1 MTTTKHNLGTGNFF
15 QNWTNTGQ
23 ITTND
28 DWSGVASI
36 VGYRGDG
43 IVGSTGANPQLATGD
58 GTVTVDVNV
67 NQTNPN
73 GFTTGG
79 VAEFHLADPVVALQ
93 GSGTA
98 SAPNLVIYLDA
109 TGRENI
115 VFSFRAR
122 DIDGSA
128 DNAIQQVAVQYRI
141 GGSGAWI
148 NLPAGYIADATT
160 GPSSLGPDIL
170 RTVTLPPAVNGASDL
185 QIRIITTDAVG
196 SDEWVGI
203 DDISVTSQP
212 SLVVNHGTL
221 SIDDASVTEGNS
233 GSSAITF
240 TVHRDGGSA
249 GAVSA
254 TWTITFPDGAD
265 ASDLGVGQP
274 LSGSVAFADGEISK
288 TITVQ
293 VAGDTSFE
301 GNETFAVTLSPP
313 SGGAVLGDAAAVGTI
328 VNDDVAP
335 PAVGVFINEIH
346 YDNVGT
352 DAGEAVEVAGLAGS
366 NLSGWSLVLYNGN
379 GGAVYGTIPLSG
391 IIGNQDDGYGTL
403 SFLVPNLQ
411 NGSPDGIAL
420 VNSLGQVV
428 QFLSYEGVMTA
439 TNGPANGMTSLEI
452 GGSQEPPPGVGL
464 SLQLTGS
471 GANYQD
477 FTWTAVSVDDS
488 FGAVNQGQDF
498 IGPNAN
504 GLIRVGDTQ
513 VTEGDDNSHQLIFT
527 VTRAGGLAGSGS
539 VNYSLNL
546 GSAGADDIAAG
557 TPLSGTVT
565 FAPGE
570 ISKQIVIGIAGDTV
584 GEGNETIGLTLSNAT
599 GAVTIQDGAATG
611 TILNDDPLA
620 LKIYQIQG
628 EGHATPY
635 AGQPVT
641 TTGIVTGV
649 VGNGFYLQDPT
660 GDGNSRTSDGIF
672 VFTGSAP
679 TVAVGDALQVSG
691 TPQEFVPAADS
702 LSITELVST
711 SIVVQSHGNPL
722 PAAVLI
728 GTGGVLPPTQI
739 IEDDGFTSFDPTT
752 DGLDFYESMEGMRVT
767 IDSPVAVSNTN
778 SNGETWVLAS
788 GGAGATGYNG
798 RTGITISGGDLNPER
813 IQIDATSALFAGYA
827 PDHTMGDRLSSVTG
841 IMSYSFS
848 SYEVLVSE
856 AVTVVSDVT
865 APRESTSLAG
875 DRDHLTIA
883 SYNVENFDPTDG
895 PVKFNLLAENIVYN
909 LLAPD
914 IIALQEVQDANG
926 LNGSDPLSGVET
938 AQLLIDAI
946 AAIGGPHYVYIEI
959 APTTANSTG
968 GEPNG
973 NIRNGFLYNIDRVSY
988 IVGSAM
994 LIDAPAF
1001 NGSRKPLVADFVFN
1015 GQTVRLIDVHFTSRL
1030 GSDPLEGSNQPAND
1044 AGDAARTAQ
1053 GAAVAA
1059 YVNSALA
1066 TDPSLK
1072 LGVMGDFNGFYFEG
1086 GVGAIEASGLLT
1098 DLHRLNPVEERYS
1111 YLFDGNLQAID
1122 HMLVTG
1128 GLLSGAMFDAVHI
1141 NAEQPAGASRAT
1153 DHDPIIGRFYIEHPN
1168 EAPFDLAVDGTS
1180 VAENAPA
1187 GTLVGTASADDPDPE
1202 DVLTYSLVDDAG
1214 GRFAIDP
1221 ATGAVTTT
1229 GPLDHEAAASYD
1241 LVIRATDPD
1250 GLSVERTVT
1259 ISVGDVN
1266 EAPTG
1271 LAVNGTSVNEN
1282 APAGTAVGTV
1292 SASDPDGD
1300 SLSYTLVDNAGGR
1313 FALDASTGALTTTAP
1328 LDHEAQASYD
1338 IVVRATDPDGL
1349 TVERTVT
1356 ISVGDVNE
1364 APTGLI
1370 VNGTSVNENA
1380 PAGTAV
1386 GTVSASDPDGDS
1398 LSYTLVDNAGG
1409 RFALDASTGALTT
1422 TAPLDH
1428 EAQASYDIVI
1438 RATDPDGLAVNRTV
1452 TITVGDVNE
1461 APTAVADAVAV
1472 NEDATTANLWNLLL
1486 GNDSDPDAGTT
1497 LSIASVNGTGTLGS
1511 LVFDASAQTLRYVA
1525 DNDAFDALAPGQ
1537 TAVDHFAYTVT
1548 DGHGLT
1554 STATVAVTVT
1564 GIADG
1569 VSLSGGNGSDTL
1581 VGTGGEDRLDGG
1593 NGNDVLNGLGGHDLL
1608 LGGNGT
1614 DTLNGGSGNDVLAG
1628 GNGNDLL
1635 IGGSGAD
1642 TFRFGRGGGSDTI
1655 LDFDTNADHLQL
1667 EPGIGI
1673 AGSHVGDVNGDGIA
1687 DLSIA
1692 FSNGGGSVVL
1702 LGVSDFS
1709 AVDFSAAQAQA
1720 LAAGP
1725 MIY

>member
-1 MTTTKHNLGTGNFF
+1 MTTTKYVLGTGNFF
-15 QNWTNTGQ
+15 QNWSNTAL
-23 ITTND
+23 INTND

-73 GFTTGG
+73 TFTTGG

-141 GGSGAWI
+141 GGSGAWT
-148 NLPAGYIADATT
+148 NVPAGYIADATT

-203 DDISVTSQP
+203 DDISVTSDP
-212 SLVVNHGTL
+212 SVVINHGTL

-233 GSSAITF
+233 GTAAITF

-249 GAVSA
+249 GVVSA

-265 ASDLGVGQP
+265 ASDLAVGQ
-274 LSGSVAFADGEISK
+274 LLTGNVAFNAGETSK
-288 TITVQ
+288 TVTIQ

-301 GNETFAVTLSPP
+301 GNETFAVTLSAPT
-313 SGGAVLGDAAAVGTI
+313 GGAALGDAGAVGTI

-366 NLSGWSLVLYNGN
+366 NLNGWSLVLYNGN
-379 GGAVYGTIPLSG
+379 GGASYGTIPLSG
-391 IIGNQDDGYGTL
+391 VIGNQDDGYGTL

-420 VNSLGQVV
+420 VNNLGQVV

-439 TNGPANGMTSLEI
+439 TNGPANGMTSIDI
-452 GGSQEPPPGVGL
+452 GGTEEPAPGLGL

-477 FTWTAVSVDDS
+477 FTWTPVAVDDS

-504 GLIRVGDTQ
+504 GLIRVGDAQ
-513 VTEGDDNSHQLIFT
+513 VAEGDDNSHHLIFT
-527 VTRAGGLAGSGS
+527 VTRAGGIAGSGS
-539 VNYSLNL
+539 VDYNL
-546 GSAGADDIAAG
+546 AIGGPGQASVGDIAAG
-557 TPLSGTVT
+557 TPLNGTVT

-584 GEGNETIGLTLSNAT
+584 GEGNETVGLTLSNAT
-599 GAVTIQDGAATG
+599 GAVTIQDGTATG
-611 TILNDDPLA
+611 TILNDDPIP
-620 LKIYQIQG
+620 LKIYEIQG

-649 VGNGFYLQDPT
+649 VGNGFYLQDPS
-660 GDGNSRTSDGIF
+660 GDGNARTSDAIF
-672 VFTGSAP
+672 VFTGTAP
-679 TVAVGDALQVSG
+679 AVAVGDAVEVRG
-691 TPQEFVPAADS
+691 TPQEFVPGADS
-702 LSITELVST
+702 LSITELAASNT
-711 SIVVQSHGNPL
+711 DILVQSHANAL

-728 GTGGVLPPTQI
+728 GVGGVLPPTAI
-739 IEDDGFTSFDPTT
+739 FEDDGFTSFDPAT

-767 IDSPVAVSNTN
+767 IDSPVAVSQTN

-788 GGAGATGYNG
+788 GGVGSTGYDG
-798 RTGITISGGDLNPER
+798 RGGITISAGDLNPER
-813 IQIDATSALFAGYA
+813 IQIDATTALFAGYA
-827 PDHTMGDRLSSVTG
+827 PDHTQGDRLSSVTG

-848 SYEVLVSE
+848 SYEVLVTD

-865 APRESTSLAG
+865 TPRETTSLVG

-895 PVKFNLLAENIVYN
+895 PVKFNLLAQNIVYN
-909 LLAPD
+909 LAAPD

-938 AQLLIDAI
+938 AQLLI
-946 AAIGGPHYVYIEI
+946 AAIDALGGPHYVYVEI
-959 APTTANSTG
+959 APTTPNSTG

-973 NIRNGFLYNIDRVSY
+973 NIRNGFLYNADRVSY
-988 IVGSAM
+988 ILGSAT

-1001 NGSRKPLVADFVFN
+1001 NGSRKPLVADFTFN
-1015 GQTVRLIDVHFTSRL
+1015 GETVRLVDVHFTSRL
-1030 GSDPLEGSNQPAND
+1030 GSDPLEGSNQPPND
-1044 AGDAARTAQ
+1044 AGDGARTAQ

-1059 YVNSALA
+1059 YVNNALA
-1066 TDPSLK
+1066 TDPNLK

-1111 YLFDGNLQAID
+1111 YIFDGNLQAID

-1128 GLLSGAMFDAVHI
+1128 GLYAGASFDAVHI
-1141 NAEQPAGASRAT
+1141 NAEQPTGAARAT
-1153 DHDPIIGRFYIEHPN
+1153 DHDPVLGRFFIEHPN
-1168 EAPFDLAVDGTS
+1168 EAPTGLVLDHASVD
-1180 VAENAPA
+1180 ENAPA
-1187 GTLVGTASADDPDPE
+1187 GTAVGTASAGDPDG
-1202 DVLTYSLVDDAG
+1202 DTLSYSLVDDAG
-1214 GRFAIDP
+1214 GRFAIDA
-1221 ATGAVTTT
+1221 ATGQ
-1229 GPLDHEAAASYD
+1229 
-1241 LVIRATDPD
+1241 
-1250 GLSVERTVT
+1250 
-1259 ISVGDVN
+1259 
-1266 EAPTG
+1266 
-1271 LAVNGTSVNEN
+1271 
-1282 APAGTAVGTV
+1282 
-1292 SASDPDGD
+1292 
-1300 SLSYTLVDNAGGR
+1300 
-1313 FALDASTGALTTTAP
+1313 LTTT
-1328 LDHEAQASYD
+1328 
-1338 IVVRATDPDGL
+1338 T
-1349 TVERTVT
+1349 
-1356 ISVGDVNE
+1356 
-1364 APTGLI
+1364 
-1370 VNGTSVNENA
+1370 
-1380 PAGTAV
+1380 
-1386 GTVSASDPDGDS
+1386 
-1398 LSYTLVDNAGG
+1398 
-1409 RFALDASTGALTT
+1409 
-1422 TAPLDH
+1422 PLDH

-1438 RATDPDGLAVNRTV
+1438 RATDPDGLSVDRAVTIAVADVNEAPTDIVLNNASVNENAPAGTAVGTVSAGDPDGDTLSYTLTDNAGGRFAVNAATGLLTTTAPLDHEAQPSYDVVVRATDPDGLTV
-1452 TITVGDVNE
+1452 ERTITIAVADVNE
-1461 APTAVADAVAV
+1461 APTAVGDSVAV

-1497 LSIASVNGTGTLGS
+1497 LAIASVDGTGTLGS
-1511 LVFDASAQTLRYVA
+1511 LVFDASTQTLRYVA

-1554 STATVAVTVT
+1554 STANVSVTVT

-1569 VSLSGGNGSDTL
+1569 ISLAGGNGNDSL

-1593 NGNDVLNGLGGHDLL
+1593 NGSDVLSGLGGHDVLI
-1608 LGGNGT
+1608 GGNGT

-1628 GNGNDLL
+1628 GNGNDVL
-1635 IGGSGAD
+1635 IGGTGAD
-1642 TFRFGRGGGSDTI
+1642 IFRFGRGGGSDTI
-1655 LDFDTNADHLQL
+1655 LDFDTHADQLQL
-1667 EPGIGI
+1667 EPGIGV
-1673 AGSHVGDVNGDGIA
+1673 AGSSVSDVNHDGIA
-1687 DLSIA
+1687 DLTIA

-1709 AVDFSAAQAQA
+1709 AVDVSAAQAQA
-1720 LAAGP
+1720 LAGGT

>member
-1 MTTTKHNLGTGNFF
+1 MTTTKHVLGTSNFV
-15 QNWTNTGQ
+15 QNWTNTAQ

-36 VGYRGDG
+36 VGYRGDD
-43 IVGSTGANPQLATGD
+43 IVGSPGANAQLATGD
-58 GTVTVDVNV
+58 GTVTIDVNA
-67 NQTNPN
+67 NLTTPN
-73 GFTTGG
+73 TFTTGG

-98 SAPNLVIYLDA
+98 DAPNLVIYLDA

-122 DIDGSA
+122 DLDGSV
-128 DNAIQQVAVQYRI
+128 DNAVQQVAVQYRI

-148 NLPAGYIADATT
+148 NVPAGFIADATT
-160 GPSSLGPDIL
+160 GPSTLGPDIL

-185 QIRIITTDAVG
+185 QIRIITTDAAG

-203 DDISVTSQP
+203 DDISVTSDP
-212 SLVVNHGTL
+212 SLVINHGTL

-233 GSSAITF
+233 GTAAITF

-265 ASDLGVGQP
+265 ASDLAAGQ
-274 LSGSVAFADGEISK
+274 LLTGSVAFNAGETSK
-288 TITVQ
+288 TITIQ

-301 GNETFAVTLSPP
+301 SNETFAVTLSSPT
-313 SGGAVLGDAAAVGTI
+313 GGAALGDAGAVGTI

-366 NLSGWSLVLYNGN
+366 NLTGWSLVLYNGN
-379 GGAVYGTIPLSG
+379 GGASYGTIALSG
-391 IIGNQDDGYGTL
+391 VIGNQDDGYGTL

-420 VNSLGQVV
+420 VNNLGQVV
-428 QFLSYEGVMTA
+428 QFLSYEGVMVA
-439 TNGPANGMTSLEI
+439 TNGPANGMTSIDI
-452 GGSQEPPPGVGL
+452 GGSEEPAPGLGL

-477 FTWTAVSVDDS
+477 FTWTSVAVDDS

-504 GLIRVGDTQ
+504 GLIRVGDAQ
-513 VTEGDDNSHQLIFT
+513 VSEGDDNSHQLIFT
-527 VTRAGGLAGSGS
+527 VTRAGGIAGSGS
-539 VNYSLNL
+539 VDYNLSL
-546 GSAGADDIAAG
+546 GSASADDIAAG

-570 ISKQIVIGIAGDTV
+570 ISKQIVIGIAGDTI

-611 TILNDDPLA
+611 IILNDDPLA
-620 LKIYQIQG
+620 LKIYEIQG

-649 VGNGFYLQDPT
+649 IGNGFYLQDPS
-660 GDGNSRTSDGIF
+660 GDGNTRTSDAIF
-672 VFTGSAP
+672 VFTSTAP
-679 TVAVGDALQVSG
+679 AVAVGDAVEVRG
-691 TPQEFVPAADS
+691 TPQEFVPGADS
-702 LSITELVST
+702 LSITELVASNANIT
-711 SIVVQSHGNPL
+711 VQSHGNGL

-728 GTGGVLPPTQI
+728 GTGGVLPPTAVF
-739 IEDDGFTSFDPTT
+739 EDDGFTSFDPAT

-767 IDSPVAVSNTN
+767 IDAPVAVSQTNT
-778 SNGETWVLAS
+778 NGETWVLAS
-788 GGAGATGYNG
+788 GGAGSTGYDG
-798 RTGITISGGDLNPER
+798 RGGITISAGDLNPER
-813 IQIDATSALFAGYA
+813 IQIDATSALFAGYT
-827 PDHTMGDRLSSVTG
+827 PNHTQGDLLSNVTG

-848 SYEVLVSE
+848 SYEVLVTE

-865 APRESTSLAG
+865 TPRETTSLEG

-883 SYNVENFDPTDG
+883 SYNVENMDPSDG
-895 PVKFNLLAENIVYN
+895 PVKFDLLAQNIVFN

-946 AAIGGPHYVYIEI
+946 IAAGGPHYVYVEI

-973 NIRNGFLYNIDRVSY
+973 NIRNGFLYNADRVSY
-988 IVGSAM
+988 IVGSAA

-1015 GQTVRLIDVHFTSRL
+1015 GEVVRLIDVHFTSRL
-1030 GSDPLEGSNQPAND
+1030 GSDPLEGSNQPPND
-1044 AGDAARTAQ
+1044 AGDGSRTAQ

-1059 YVNSALA
+1059 YVNNALA

-1086 GVGAIEASGLLT
+1086 GVGSIEASGLLT
-1098 DLHRLNPVEERYS
+1098 DLHRLNPLEERYS
-1111 YLFDGNLQAID
+1111 YIFDGNLQAID

-1141 NAEQPAGASRAT
+1141 NAEQPTGASRAT
-1153 DHDPIIGRFYIEHPN
+1153 DHDPVLGRFFIEHPN
-1168 EAPFDLAVDGTS
+1168 EAPFDLVLDGNAVD
-1180 VAENAPA
+1180 ENSPA

-1202 DVLTYSLVDDAG
+1202 DVLSYSLVDSAG
-1214 GRFAIDP
+1214 GLFAID
-1221 ATGAVTTT
+1221 
-1229 GPLDHEAAASYD
+1229 AA
-1241 LVIRATDPD
+1241 
-1250 GLSVERTVT
+1250 
-1259 ISVGDVN
+1259 
-1266 EAPTG
+1266 
-1271 LAVNGTSVNEN
+1271 
-1282 APAGTAVGTV
+1282 
-1292 SASDPDGD
+1292 
-1300 SLSYTLVDNAGGR
+1300 
-1313 FALDASTGALTTTAP
+1313 TGALTTTAP

-1338 IVVRATDPDGL
+1338 LVIRVTDPDGL
-1349 TVERTVT
+1349 STDRAVT
-1356 ISVGDVNE
+1356 I
-1364 APTGLI
+1364 A
-1370 VNGTSVNENA
+1370 
-1380 PAGTAV
+1380 
-1386 GTVSASDPDGDS
+1386 
-1398 LSYTLVDNAGG
+1398 
-1409 RFALDASTGALTT
+1409 
-1422 TAPLDH
+1422 
-1428 EAQASYDIVI
+1428 
-1438 RATDPDGLAVNRTV
+1438 
-1452 TITVGDVNE
+1452 VGDVNE

-1472 NEDATTANLWNLLL
+1472 DEDGTTGNLWSQLLA
-1486 GNDSDPDAGTT
+1486 NDSDPDAGTT
-1497 LSIASVNGTGTLGS
+1497 LAIASVDGTGTLGS
-1511 LVFDASAQTLRYVA
+1511 LVFDAATQTLRYVA

-1537 TAVDHFAYTVT
+1537 TATDHFTYTVT

-1554 STATVAVTVT
+1554 STATVTVTVT

-1569 VSLSGGNGSDTL
+1569 VSLAGGNGNDSLT
-1581 VGTGGEDRLDGG
+1581 GTGGEDVLNGDNGNDVLSGLGGHDLLVGG
-1593 NGNDVLNGLGGHDLL
+1593 NGNDVLL
-1608 LGGNGT
+1608 
-1614 DTLNGGSGNDVLAG
+1614 GGSGNDILVGENGTDLLSGGDGRDVLAG
-1628 GNGNDLL
+1628 GNGNDGLE
-1635 IGGSGAD
+1635 GGAGAD
-1642 TFRFGRGGGSDTI
+1642 IFQFGKGGGTDTVV
-1655 LDFDTNADHLQL
+1655 DFEVGVDRL
-1667 EPGIGI
+1667 ELESGIGV
-1673 AGSHVGDVNGDGIA
+1673 AGSQFGDVNGDGVL

-1692 FSNGGGSVVL
+1692 FTHGGGTAVL

-1709 AVDFSAAQAQA
+1709 LVDFAPVQDLSSAA
-1720 LAAGP
+1720 LL
-1725 MIY
+1725 

>member
-1 MTTTKHNLGTGNFF
+1 MTVETCRRRAGRYRLAIDFSGGTMTTTKHNLGSGNFL
-15 QNWTNTGQ
+15 QNWSNIGQ
-23 ITTND
+23 ITTSD

-36 VGYRGDG
+36 VGYRGDD
-43 IVGSTGANPQLATGD
+43 IVGSPGANPQLATGD
-58 GTVTVDVNV
+58 GTVTIDVNA
-67 NQTNPN
+67 NQTSPN
-73 GFTTGG
+73 TFATGG

-98 SAPNLVIYLDA
+98 DAPNLVIYLDA

-128 DNAIQQVAVQYRI
+128 DNAIQQIAVQYRI
-141 GGSGAWI
+141 GGSGPWI

-160 GPSSLGPDIL
+160 VGLGPDIL

-185 QIRIITTDAVG
+185 QIRIITTDAAG

-203 DDISVTSQP
+203 DDISVTSDP
-212 SLVVNHGTL
+212 SLVINHGTL

-233 GSSAITF
+233 GTSAITF
-240 TVHRDGGSA
+240 TVHRDGGSS

-265 ASDLGVGQP
+265 ASDLGAGQ
-274 LSGSVAFADGEISK
+274 LLTGSVLFADGETSK
-288 TITVQ
+288 TVTIQ

-301 GNETFAVTLSPP
+301 GNETFAVTLSAPT
-313 SGGAVLGDAAAVGTI
+313 GGAALGDAAAVGTI

-346 YDNVGT
+346 YDNAGT
-352 DAGEAVEVAGLAGS
+352 DVGEAVEVAGLAGS
-366 NLSGWSLVLYNGN
+366 NLTGWSLVLYNGN

-420 VNSLGQVV
+420 VNNLGQVV

-439 TNGPANGMTSLEI
+439 VGGPANGMTSVEI
-452 GGSQEPPPGVGL
+452 GGSQEPAPGIGL
-464 SLQLTGS
+464 SLQLVGS

-477 FTWTAVSVDDS
+477 FTWTSVGVDDS

-504 GLIRVGDTQ
+504 GLIRVNDTQ
-513 VTEGDDNSHQLIFT
+513 VSEGDDNSHQLIFT
-527 VTRAGGLAGSGS
+527 VTRAGGIAGSGS
-539 VNYSLNL
+539 VDYALTI
-546 GSAGADDIAAG
+546 GGPGQASAADIAAG

-584 GEGNETIGLTLSNAT
+584 GEGNETVGLTLSNAT
-599 GAVTIQDGAATG
+599 GALTIQDGAATG
-611 TILNDDPLA
+611 TILNDDPIP
-620 LKIYQIQG
+620 LKIYEIQG
-628 EGHATPY
+628 EGHSTPY

-649 VGNGFYLQDPT
+649 VGNGFYLQDPS
-660 GDGNSRTSDGIF
+660 GDGNARTSDAIF
-672 VFTGSAP
+672 VFTSSAP
-679 TVAVGDALQVSG
+679 TVAVGDAVEVKG
-691 TPQEFVPAADS
+691 TPQEFVPGADS
-702 LSITELVST
+702 LSITELVASNADI
-711 SIVVQSHGNPL
+711 SVQSHGNAL

-728 GTGGVLPPTQI
+728 GVGGVLPPTEI
-739 IEDDGFTSFDPTT
+739 FENDGFTSFDPTT

-767 IDSPVAVSNTN
+767 VDSPVVVSQTN

-788 GGAGATGYNG
+788 GGLGSTGYDG
-798 RTGITISGGDLNPER
+798 RGGITISAGDLNPER
-813 IQIDATSALFAGYA
+813 IQIDATTALFAGYA
-827 PDHTMGDRLSSVTG
+827 PDHSQGDRLSSVTG

-848 SYEVLVSE
+848 SYEVLVTQ

-865 APRESTSLAG
+865 TPRETTTLSG

-883 SYNVENFDPTDG
+883 SYNVENLDPGDG
-895 PVKFNLLAENIVYN
+895 PVKFDLLAQNIVYN

-946 AAIGGPHYVYIEI
+946 AALGGPHYVYVEI

-973 NIRNGFLYNIDRVSY
+973 NIRNGFLYNVDRVSY

-1015 GQTVRLIDVHFTSRL
+1015 GQTVRLVDVHFTSRL
-1030 GSDPLEGSNQPAND
+1030 GSDPLEGSNQPPND
-1044 AGDAARTAQ
+1044 AGDGSRTAQ

-1086 GVGAIEASGLLT
+1086 GVGSIEASGLLT

-1111 YLFDGNLQAID
+1111 YIFDGNLQAID

-1128 GLLSGAMFDAVHI
+1128 GLFSGAMFDAVHI
-1141 NAEQPAGASRAT
+1141 NAEQPTGASRAT
-1153 DHDPIIGRFYIEHPN
+1153 DHDPVLGRFFIEHPN
-1168 EAPFDLAVDGTS
+1168 EAPTDLVLDNDS
-1180 VAENAPA
+1180 VNENAPG
-1187 GTLVGTASADDPDPE
+1187 GTTVGNVSASDPDG
-1202 DVLTYSLVDDAG
+1202 DTLTYSLVDDAG
-1214 GRFAIDP
+1214 GRFAVDS
-1221 ATGAVTTT
+1221 A
-1229 GPLDHEAAASYD
+1229 
-1241 LVIRATDPD
+1241 
-1250 GLSVERTVT
+1250 GL
-1259 ISVGDVN
+1259 
-1266 EAPTG
+1266 
-1271 LAVNGTSVNEN
+1271 
-1282 APAGTAVGTV
+1282 
-1292 SASDPDGD
+1292 
-1300 SLSYTLVDNAGGR
+1300 
-1313 FALDASTGALTTTAP
+1313 LTTTAP

-1349 TVERTVT
+1349 SVDRTVT
-1356 ISVGDVNE
+1356 ITVADVNE
-1364 APTGLI
+1364 AP
-1370 VNGTSVNENA
+1370 VNLALDNASVNENA
-1380 PAGTAV
+1380 PAGTTV
-1386 GTVSASDPDGDS
+1386 GTVSADDPDGDT

-1409 RFALDASTGALTT
+1409 RFAVDSAGLLTT

-1428 EAQASYDIVI
+1428 EAQASYDIVV
-1438 RATDPDGLAVNRTV
+1438 RATDPDGLSVER
-1452 TITVGDVNE
+1452 TITISVADVNE
-1461 APTAVADAVAV
+1461 APTAAADSVAV
-1472 NEDATTANLWNLLL
+1472 NEDATTPNLWNLLL
-1486 GNDSDPDAGTT
+1486 GNDSDPDAGAT
-1497 LSIASVNGTGTLGS
+1497 LSIASVDGTGTLGS
-1511 LVFDASAQTLRYVA
+1511 LVFDSSTQTLRYVA

-1537 TAVDHFAYTVT
+1537 TVVDTFTYTVT
-1548 DGHGLT
+1548 DAGGLT
-1554 STATVAVTVT
+1554 SIATVSVTVT

-1569 VSLSGGNGSDTL
+1569 VSLSGGNGNDSL
-1581 VGTGGEDRLDGG
+1581 VGTGGEDMLNGG
-1593 NGNDVLNGLGGHDLL
+1593 NGNDVLSGLGGHDVLI
-1608 LGGNGT
+1608 GGNGT
-1614 DTLNGGSGNDVLAG
+1614 DTLYGGAGNDVLAG
-1628 GNGNDLL
+1628 GNGNDVMS
-1635 IGGSGAD
+1635 GGTGAD
-1642 TFRFGRGGGSDTI
+1642 TFEFGRGGGSDTI
-1655 LDFDTNADHLQL
+1655 LDFDTAADQLFLQS
-1667 EPGIGI
+1667 GIGV
-1673 AGSHVGDVNGDGIA
+1673 AGSSVGDVNGDGIA
-1687 DLSIA
+1687 DLTIA
-1692 FSNGGGSVVL
+1692 FSNGGGAVVL

-1709 AVDFSAAQAQA
+1709 AVDFAAVAPLPNPVLIA
-1720 LAAGP
+1720 
-1725 MIY
+1725 